1 MDLSP
6 LFISIKT
13 ALFATAFAFVL
24 GILAAYFVLKR
35 QRFKSLADAVFTL
48 PMVLPPTVVGFFL
61 LLAFGKNSWIG
72 QLLET
77 MNLSVIFSWGGTV
90 IASTVVAFPLMYR
103 TALSAFEQVD
113 ENLFAAARTLGI
125 SETAIFMKILLPN
138 SLPGIVAGTILSF
151 ARAMGEFG
159 ATIMVAGNIPG
170 RTQTMALAVYSAT
183 QSGNRE
189 LAFKWVLVIVALS
202 FTAILSV
209 NAWNSWLSRKKAGN
223 LQ

>member
-6 LFISIKT
+6 LILSIKT
-13 ALFATAFAFVL
+13 AVFATAFAFVL

-35 QRFKSLADAVFTL
+35 QRCKSLADAIFTL

-61 LLAFGKNSWIG
+61 LIIFGKNSWIG
-72 QLLET
+72 QLLE
-77 MNLSVIFSWGGTV
+77 MVNLSVIFSWGGTV

-103 TALSAFEQVD
+103 TALGAFEQVD

-125 SETAIFMKILLPN
+125 SESKIFLKILLPN
-138 SLPGIVAGTILSF
+138 SMSGIVAGTILSF

-189 LAFKWVLVIVALS
+189 LAFKWVMVIVTIS
-202 FTAILSV
+202 FIAILSV
-209 NAWNSWLSRKKAGN
+209 NAWNGWQNRKKAGN
-223 LQ
+223 VK

>member
-77 MNLSVIFSWGGTV
+77 MNLSVIFSWF
-90 IASTVVAFPLMYR
+90 IR
-103 TALSAFEQVD
+103 
-113 ENLFAAARTLGI
+113 
-125 SETAIFMKILLPN
+125 
-138 SLPGIVAGTILSF
+138 
-151 ARAMGEFG
+151 
-159 ATIMVAGNIPG
+159 
-170 RTQTMALAVYSAT
+170 
-183 QSGNRE
+183 
-189 LAFKWVLVIVALS
+189 
-202 FTAILSV
+202 
-209 NAWNSWLSRKKAGN
+209 
-223 LQ
+223 

>member
-103 TALSAFEQVD
+103 TALGAFEQVD

-125 SETAIFMKILLPN
+125 SETAIFMKILYLIVCRVSLLERFCHLPEQWAN
-138 SLPGIVAGTILSF
+138 SVQ
-151 ARAMGEFG
+151 R
-159 ATIMVAGNIPG
+159 
-170 RTQTMALAVYSAT
+170 
-183 QSGNRE
+183 
-189 LAFKWVLVIVALS
+189 
-202 FTAILSV
+202 
-209 NAWNSWLSRKKAGN
+209 SWLPAIFRAVLKRWRWRFIQQLKAAIGN
-223 LQ
+223 WLLNGFLSLLPSHLPPFYLSMHGTAG

>member
-6 LFISIKT
+6 LVLSIKT
-13 ALFATAFAFVL
+13 AIFATAFAFVL

-35 QRFKSLADAVFTL
+35 QRCKSLADAIFTL

-61 LLAFGKNSWIG
+61 LILFGKNSWIG
-72 QLLET
+72 QLLEIV
-77 MNLSVIFSWGGTV
+77 NLSVIFSWGGTV
-90 IASTVVAFPLMYR
+90 LASTIVAFPLMYR
-103 TALSAFEQVD
+103 TALGAFEQVD

-125 SETAIFMKILLPN
+125 SESKIFLKILLPN
-138 SLPGIVAGTILSF
+138 SMPGIIAGTILSF

-189 LAFKWVLVIVALS
+189 LAFKWVMVIVTIS
-202 FTAILSV
+202 FLAILSV
-209 NAWNSWLSRKKAGN
+209 NAWNSWQSRKKAGN
-223 LQ
+223 VK